1 MWKLFRA
8 NSYTV
13 VRLLINQI
21 ALSLF
26 SLMMVSVYTIFEHW
40 SVQLIVGIFCA
51 GFYLH
56 LQYTVLW
63 ADGAKDRVRYDVDRA
78 EYIKGKGFFLAL
90 FANSINILLG
100 ILVAMCDLFSA
111 VPFFGNLAFA
121 KVVVHLTQTMYLP
134 LCSLF
139 VQASRLPFFVYLLFP
154 LPAIV
159 VCGAAFEL
167 GCRNQTLRALLG
179 LPEKQKKRKK

>member
-51 GFYLH
+51 GFYLY

-63 ADGAKDRVRYDVDRA
+63 ADGAKDRVRYDVERA
-78 EYIKGKGFFLAL
+78 EYIKGKADVSF
-90 FANSINILLG
+90 IEERMQEILEWDQL
-100 ILVAMCDLFSA
+100 S
-111 VPFFGNLAFA
+111 N
-121 KVVVHLTQTMYLP
+121 
-134 LCSLF
+134 
-139 VQASRLPFFVYLLFP
+139 
-154 LPAIV
+154 
-159 VCGAAFEL
+159 E
-167 GCRNQTLRALLG
+167 
-179 LPEKQKKRKK
+179 

>member
-51 GFYLH
+51 GFYLY

-90 FANSINILLG
+90 KHT
-100 ILVAMCDLFSA
+100 
-111 VPFFGNLAFA
+111 VP
-121 KVVVHLTQTMYLP
+121 
-134 LCSLF
+134 
-139 VQASRLPFFVYLLFP
+139 
-154 LPAIV
+154 
-159 VCGAAFEL
+159 AAFSFCKRGFVVL
-167 GCRNQTLRALLG
+167 VQLLPDG
-179 LPEKQKKRKK
+179 AIQFLQREKLPVTQGSNDPG